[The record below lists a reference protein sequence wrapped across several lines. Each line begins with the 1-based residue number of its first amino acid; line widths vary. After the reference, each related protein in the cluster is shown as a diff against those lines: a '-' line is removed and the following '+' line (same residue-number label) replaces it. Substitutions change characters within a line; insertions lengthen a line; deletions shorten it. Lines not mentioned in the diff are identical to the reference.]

1 MQCPFTVHLHPSIRP
16 HNDHWNRRKHYGN
29 LYSPQ
34 VRPELHI
41 CVWWTNMHHHNFTIT
56 GAGRCRQGPTC
67 TSATWRCRTSS
78 SAAWRPPWRPSQPSP
93 GPGTW
98 APSSAASSPLSR
110 SQDDWWCHNWRMMFQ
125 CTSVYMSTMS
135 LTAVAVDRCMAVSTS
150 PGAVKCESSKISIC
164 VTSTYS
170 LAGWWCQSSC
180 CDIIFVLDTELCDI
194 HVQVTWFWFKH
205 WE

>member
-1 MQCPFTVHLHPSIRP
+1 MQCPFTVHLYPSIRP

-41 CVWWTNMHHHNFTIT
+41 CIWWTNMHHHNFTIT

-67 TSATWRCRTSS
+67 TSATWRCLTSS

-150 PGAVKCESSKISIC
+150 PVPYNRCYGCF
-164 VTSTYS
+164 T
-170 LAGWWCQSSC
+170 
-180 CDIIFVLDTELCDI
+180 
-194 HVQVTWFWFKH
+194 
-205 WE
+205 